1 MNRSAEVKMVETEVL
16 PIRLDLISVAK
27 LRDEKDREDALLSLL
42 LRGVNNL
49 EACSFDN
56 GCKQPA
62 KEGAAK

>member
-62 KEGAAK
+62 KKGAAK